1 MPSYFVAA
9 FYKFVDLPNYKELR
23 QELKSFCE
31 ERGIVGTILLSP
43 EGINSTTAGS
53 ENAMMDLLGHLMS
66 KPEFSNLIY
75 KTSTAEKKPFR
86 RIKVKLK
93 KEIVTLGVNK
103 DDFVV
108 RPHAAMGVE
117 VSPREWNDIISDP
130 DVVLIDTRND
140 YEIEL
145 GTFKGA
151 LDPETDKFT
160 EFPEYIDENFSP
172 EKNKKVAM
180 FCTGG
185 IRCEKASAFMMQKG
199 YETVYQLKGGVLKY
213 LEEIP
218 KEESMW
224 EGECYVFDK
233 RVTLGHGL
241 VEGDYE
247 LCSSC
252 GSAVDLE
259 GRQSDKF
266 EEGIT
271 CPHCYDNIT
280 DRRLMRSRER
290 NKQIELSKQRG
301 NEL

>member
-1 MPSYFVAA
+1 MSSYFVTA
-9 FYKFVDLPNYKELR
+9 FYKFIDLPHYKELR
-23 QELKSFCE
+23 EELKAFCE

-43 EGINSTTAGS
+43 EGINSTSAGS
-53 ENAMMDLLGHLMS
+53 ENAMMDLIGHLKS
-66 KPEFSNLIY
+66 KPEFSDLIY
-75 KTSTAEKKPFR
+75 KTSTAKKKPFR
-86 RIKVKLK
+86 RMKTKLK

-108 RPHAAMGVE
+108 KPHQGMGVE
-117 VSPREWNDIISDP
+117 VPPQKWNDIISDP

-140 YEIEL
+140 YECEL

-151 LDPETDKFT
+151 IDPKTDSFT
-160 EFPEYIDENFSP
+160 EFPDYIEKNFSP

-185 IRCEKASAFMMQKG
+185 IRCEKASAYMMEKG

-213 LEEIP
+213 LEEVP
-218 KEESMW
+218 EEESMW
-224 EGECYVFDK
+224 QGECYVFDK

-247 LCSSC
+247 LCRSC
-252 GSAVDLE
+252 GSAVSADEQKTEKYEAGL
-259 GRQSDKF
+259 
-266 EEGIT
+266 T
-271 CPHCYDNIT
+271 CPHCYDNISKL
-280 DRRLMRSRER
+280 RLSRSQER
-290 NKQIELSKQRG
+290 NKQIELAKQRG

>member
-1 MPSYFVAA
+1 MSTYFVAA
-9 FYKFVDLPNYKELR
+9 FYKFVDLPHYKDLR
-23 QELKSFCE
+23 QELISFCD

-43 EGINSTTAGS
+43 EGINSTSAGS
-53 ENAMMDLLGHLMS
+53 ENAMMDLLGHLRA
-66 KPEFSNLIY
+66 KPEFSDLIY
-75 KTSTAEKKPFR
+75 KTSTSSEKPFR
-86 RIKVKLK
+86 RMKVKLK

-108 RPHAAMGVE
+108 KPHKAMGVE
-117 VSPREWNDIISDP
+117 VTPSEWNDIISDP

-151 LDPETDKFT
+151 LDPKTDKFT

-218 KEESMW
+218 QEESMW

-241 VEGDYE
+241 VEGDYN
-247 LCSSC
+247 LCNSC
-252 GSAVDLE
+252 GSAVSDEERL
-259 GRQSDKF
+259 SDKF
-266 EEGIT
+266 EAGIT
-271 CPHCYDNIT
+271 CPHCYDNISEL
-280 DRRLMRSRER
+280 RLVRSRER
-290 NKQIELSKQRG
+290 NNQIALAKQRG
-301 NEL
+301 NQL